1 MGILNKIF
9 GTYSEREL
17 RRVNPIVNKI
27 ESLDEKMQ
35 SLKDED
41 FKLKTEEF
49 KSRLEKGE
57 KLDDIYQKL
66 LP

>member
-27 ESLDEKMQ
+27 EALDEKMK
-35 SLKDED
+35 SLKDEE

-49 KSRLEKGE
+49 KK
-57 KLDDIYQKL
+57 
-66 LP
+66 